1 MSITVAR
8 DKYIIP
14 HISKLWYIYLM
25 EKSTK
30 PPKAPKNPKTKKTT
44 KTSLKTRTQRVKARF
59 LSSYYGNPTRD
70 MKVICITGSTGKSTV
85 AHFVH
90 QILTASGKQTAIFAS
105 EKPIKT
111 AMLHKFFSDA
121 WKAGSSYVVVT
132 SPATS
137 LKNNVFY
144 GLPIH
149 VAALTDFVPASLSD
163 LNPEEYLK
171 EKSTLFNMKPAI
183 VVLNQD
189 DAYYQEFS
197 KFSGT
202 ESTLTYGSDFS
213 CNIRIDNTK
222 LYKKGIE
229 ANLAYGSSRFT
240 VASFLTGEPI
250 ASYMA
255 CASAIA
261 IALGISTDTIADGI
275 ANYNPET
282 K

>member
-1 MSITVAR
+1 M
-8 DKYIIP
+8 K
-14 HISKLWYIYLM
+14 
-25 EKSTK
+25 KSVK
-30 PPKAPKNPKTKKTT
+30 PPKAPKTEKPEKSNKPA
-44 KTSLKTRTQRVKARF
+44 KTSFKTRAQKAKAKL

-70 MKVICITGSTGKSTV
+70 MKVICITGTTGKSTT

-90 QILTASGKQTAIFAS
+90 QILTAAGKQTAIFAS

-111 AMLHKFFSDA
+111 AVLHKFFSDA

-163 LNPEEYLK
+163 LTPEEYLA
-171 EKSTLFNMKPAI
+171 EKSTLFNMKPEI
-183 VVLNQD
+183 IVLNQND
-189 DAYYQEFS
+189 NYYQDFA

-202 ESTLTYGSDFS
+202 KNTLTYGSDFS

-255 CASAIA
+255 CAAAIA

-275 ANYNPET
+275 ANYNPEA
-282 K
+282 